1 MNDEPLEERLRKK
14 SDFEPEYLKR
24 DISLDYTERR
34 FPIKPKLNLKTL
46 IKLFFIGGLVSVSVG
61 GIMGFLD
68 YGKSSAPLS
77 VVRKEADSIENKII
91 NRLKYQLLILERLY
105 KNKKIGEQEYRER
118 RKQIT
123 EKLYEISGNK
133 K

>member
-1 MNDEPLEERLRKK
+1 MNDEPLEERLRKR
-14 SDFEPEYLKR
+14 DFEPEYLKR
-24 DISLDYTERR
+24 DISLDHIERR
-34 FPIKPKLNLKTL
+34 FPTKPKLNLKTL
-46 IKLFFIGGLVSVSVG
+46 IKLFFIGSLVSVSVG

-68 YGKSSAPLS
+68 YGKSSTLLS
-77 VVRKEADSIENKII
+77 VVRKEADSVENKII

-105 KNKKIGEQEYRER
+105 KNKKIGEQEYYER

-123 EKLYEISGNK
+123 QKLYEISGNK